1 MAKKIELNIEG
12 MSCAH
17 CVMAVTNAL
26 EKGEGV
32 KKAKVNLKK
41 KKATVT
47 AEDTVDPAVLVG
59 LVQETGYEASP
70 M

>member
-12 MSCAH
+12 MSCGH
-17 CVMAVTNAL
+17 CVMAVTTAL

-41 KKATVT
+41 KRATVT
-47 AEDTVDPAVLVG
+47 GEDSLDPEVLVN
-59 LVQETGYEASP
+59 LVKESGYEASL